1 MNVITMYE
9 IPKMGNLRTKMIDN
23 QPWFVAMDVTGILKY
38 RNSRDAVRIHVN
50 ECDRRN
56 DISIFNS
63 DGRRQKVTFIN
74 ESGLLQ
80 LIKGSQMPRAKELQN
95 LIMHEVLPAIHGNHT
110 EERTGIKLA
119 CL

>member
-80 LIKGSQMPRAKELQN
+80 LIKGSQMPRAKGLCMRCSLRFMETILKKEQALSWPVCN
-95 LIMHEVLPAIHGNHT
+95 E
-110 EERTGIKLA
+110 
-119 CL
+119 